1 LRALLGL
8 LVGLF
13 IAVAARGEPPDFVAG
28 EVLIRYRADAS
39 VQQIQAIEQQFSLV
53 VLSELPHL
61 RLRHY
66 RLPAGFS
73 VPEAID
79 QISARP
85 GVESVDP
92 NVVQQLEGIPSD
104 PLFQQQ
110 WGLHNTGQ
118 LVQGLAG
125 SPDADIDWPEA
136 MDLHQALLPVTIA
149 VIDTGVALDHPEILA
164 NTWFN
169 PNEFENGIDDDANG
183 YVDDLIGWNFING
196 NNLPLD
202 DRGHGTNVA
211 FTAAG
216 VQENAEG
223 GSGTAPAAR
232 IMALRVA
239 DQIQGFGTPVVSLS
253 NFLLATTYAAAQG
266 ARIIN
271 FSAGGIVPTAAQQS
285 QIEWLDSQG
294 ILLVAAAGNGAFVGD
309 GSGDD
314 NDVFPV
320 YPASYPTP
328 NILSVAASGQDDQL
342 TGFSNF
348 GDSSVDLA
356 APGENIFVADVR
368 RGFPLVEN
376 FEGFATGWTVGD
388 ACSLGCPS
396 WGFFIDALF
405 NSWISDGSE
414 NSFGSPVSY
423 LSWTDSWLNTPV
435 VSLAFGPV
443 LVFREWHALASGD
456 ALHVEVTTNG
466 ISWSSLAT
474 YTGFSSSA
482 PPGTSFDPGDI
493 RVIDLKPYEG
503 LPIQARFRLITNG
516 SSQADGVY
524 VDDVVVTQVEVF
536 SYDGMQYQYT
546 DGTSFSAPMVAGVAA
561 LLMSQHPEL
570 SHHEIRE
577 AILASVDPLAGLSG
591 KVATGGRLNARAA
604 IQYVPEPS
612 PIAMQICGLAAL
624 VAMATL
630 RQRAKSAVRGS

>member
-1 LRALLGL
+1 VALSVL
-8 LVGLF
+8 L
-13 IAVAARGEPPDFVAG
+13 AARSDALDYVAG
-28 EVLIRYRADAS
+28 EVLVRYRSDAS
-39 VQQIQAIEQQFSLV
+39 VQQIEAVEKQFSLV
-53 VLSELPHL
+53 VLGALPHL

-66 RLPAGFS
+66 QLPAGLG

-79 QISARP
+79 QISSRP

-104 PLFQQQ
+104 PLFPQQ

-118 LVQGLAG
+118 LVQGIAG

-136 MDLHQALLPVTIA
+136 MDLHQSLLPVTIA
-149 VIDTGVALDHPEILA
+149 VVDTGVALDHPEILA

-169 PNEFENGIDDDANG
+169 PNEFDNGIDDDGNG

-239 DQIQGFGTPVVSLS
+239 DQLQGFGTPVVSLS

-271 FSAGGIVPTAAQQS
+271 FSAGGTTPTSAQES

-294 ILLVAAAGNGAFVGD
+294 VLLVAAAGNGAFVGD
-309 GSGDD
+309 DSGDD

-328 NILSVAASGQDDQL
+328 NILSVAATGQSDQL

-348 GDSSVDLA
+348 GDTSVDLA
-356 APGENIFVADVR
+356 APGENMFVADVR
-368 RGFPLVEN
+368 RGFPLLEN
-376 FEGFATGWTVGD
+376 FEGLAPGWTVGD
-388 ACSLGCPS
+388 ACSFGCPS
-396 WGFFIDALF
+396 WGFFVDALF
-405 NSWISDGSE
+405 NSWVSDGSE
-414 NSFGSPVSY
+414 NAFGSPVSY
-423 LSWTDSWLNTPV
+423 LPWTDSWLDSPV

-456 ALHVEVTTNG
+456 ALHVEVSTNG
-466 ISWSSLAT
+466 IDWTSLAS
-474 YTGFSSSA
+474 YTGFSASA
-482 PPGTSFDPGDI
+482 APGTSFDPGDL

-503 LPIQARFRLITNG
+503 IPIQISFRLITNG

-524 VDDVVVTQVEVF
+524 VDDVFITQVEVF
-536 SYDGMQYQYT
+536 SYDGTQYQYT
-546 DGTSFSAPMVAGVAA
+546 DGTSFSAPLVAGVAA

-570 SHHEIRE
+570 SHHEILD
-577 AILASVDPLAGLSG
+577 AILASVDPLPGLSG

-612 PIAMQICGLAAL
+612 PIAMQSCGLAAL
-624 VAMATL
+624 FALARL
-630 RQRAKSAVRGS
+630 RQRSNSVRRGS